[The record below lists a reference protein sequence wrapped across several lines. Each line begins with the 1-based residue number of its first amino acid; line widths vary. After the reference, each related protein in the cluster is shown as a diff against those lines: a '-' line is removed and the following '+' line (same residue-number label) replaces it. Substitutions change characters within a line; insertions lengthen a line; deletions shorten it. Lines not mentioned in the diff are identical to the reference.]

1 MTASDAGPG
10 CFKFKLP
17 IFLQVQ
23 LKGGL
28 GGGEWDYALTRTASD
43 IRVRPQGCRPLAADA
58 PAELRVRLAA
68 DLTQALSRKWH
79 GPACQ

>member
-1 MTASDAGPG
+1 MGWEVTPSH

-58 PAELRVRLAA
+58 NSESGWPP
-68 DLTQALSRKWH
+68 T
-79 GPACQ
+79 